1 MDSEKST
8 GERGLIMVYTGPG
21 KGKTTAAVG
30 QALRALGHGYRVYM
44 IHFMKGRDYGEFL
57 SLENFSSATVV
68 KAGRDEFVKRGDPDP
83 VDLELAKRGFA
94 HVSEALK
101 SGKYDI
107 VVMDE
112 INVAMD
118 FGLIPVQDVVKL
130 LKSKP
135 SGIDVILTG
144 RNAPAEIIDVAD
156 LASEVKEIKHHY
168 QAGVNSRKGIEY

>member
-1 MDSEKST
+1 MDSEKSA

-30 QALRALGHGYRVYM
+30 QAIRALGHGYRVYM

-83 VDLELAKRGFA
+83 VDLELAKKGFTQA
-94 HVSEALK
+94 SEALQSK
-101 SGKYDI
+101 VYDI
-107 VVMDE
+107 VVLDE

-118 FGLIPVQDVVKL
+118 FDLIPVQEVVDL
-130 LKSKP
+130 LRNKP
-135 SGIDVILTG
+135 AGVDVILTG

-156 LASEVKEIKHHY
+156 LVSEVKEIKHHY